1 MDFEKVVT
9 GCLCV
14 LPRLL
19 FREIGQ
25 GRSIMQLVRNGVQFP
40 LGEGLP
46 ILDFLLHLRAI
57 PVWYLS

>member
-1 MDFEKVVT
+1 MDFEKVVN

-25 GRSIMQLVRNGVQFP
+25 GRSIMQHERTGVPFP

-46 ILDFLLHLRAI
+46 ILYFLLHLRA
-57 PVWYLS
+57 L